1 MDLPESGGY
10 SQIWVVVDHFTK
22 MAHFIPLPTSI
33 DVQELAKK
41 FTREIWKLHGLPEEI
56 ISDRDPKFTSYF
68 WAALMEILGV
78 GRKLSTA
85 FHPETDG
92 QTERVNQTLE

>member
-1 MDLPESGGY
+1 M
-10 SQIWVVVDHFTK
+10 K
-22 MAHFIPLPTSI
+22 MAHFISLPASI
-33 DVQELAKK
+33 DAQELAKR

-78 GRKLSTA
+78 DRKLSTA
-85 FHPETDG
+85 FHPETDS
-92 QTERVNQTLE
+92 QTEQINQTLEQYFHAFCNYNQNN